1 MSRWVGLLTLMVLL
15 ACGGLAPQFG
25 SMGPPWNTMHL
36 PTSEAEVIFSTSMTL
51 TLNYPHKT
59 NAEVL
64 SLWEEE
70 AQNLGW
76 KKIFAD
82 VKPDTT
88 SVLYSDGDDNYMLV
102 LMEKPDGVMA
112 NVALVEG
119 EIAAGAPLSDL
130 PGGAAAGGE
139 ALAGAK
145 PTKSPT
151 KRTKGEPPDVNSKPA
166 EKATLKPK
174 SASKPIPKP
183 KPKRSSWG
191 SSWVA
196 NLSSG
201 DCKGI
206 AEKNSAWCDSDDCKG
221 IADGNS
227 SWCSTGDC
235 KGVVEKNSSWCDSD
249 LCEAWADGNSSW
261 CDNGDCKGIVEKNSS
276 WCDSAA
282 CKAIADGNS
291 SWCP

>member
-1 MSRWVGLLTLMVLL
+1 M
-15 ACGGLAPQFG
+15 
-25 SMGPPWNTMHL
+25 NL
-36 PTSEAEVIFSTSMTL
+36 PTSGAEVFFSTSMTL
-51 TLNYPHKT
+51 TLNYPNKT

-102 LMEKPDGVMA
+102 LLEQPDGVMA

-119 EIAAGAPLSDL
+119 EIAAGAPLTDL
-130 PGGAAAGGE
+130 PGGAAASGE

-145 PTKSPT
+145 PTKPPT
-151 KRTKGEPPDVNSKPA
+151 KTTKGESPDVNSKPA
-166 EKATLKPK
+166 EKAASKPK

-196 NLSSG
+196 HLSSG

-206 AEKNSAWCDSDDCKG
+206 VEKNSSWCDSDDCKG